1 MATSEFLP
9 YNIWLVEFLKHQ
21 GYEIRENVVFQ
32 DNQSAIKIEKN
43 GRKSCGS
50 NSRHILIR
58 YFFIKDRVDKG
69 EVEIKYCATEKMLAD
84 YHTKPL
90 QGKVMNMFRKVIM
103 GHESIAWLNQQLSTS
118 KERVGG
124 KRKK

>member
-1 MATSEFLP
+1 M
-9 YNIWLVEFLKHQ
+9 H
-21 GYEIRENVVFQ
+21 
-32 DNQSAIKIEKN
+32 KN
-43 GRKSCGS
+43 GQNSCTG
-50 NSRHILIR
+50 NSRHINVR

-69 EVEIKYCATEKMLAD
+69 EIKIKYCATEKMLAD

-103 GHESIAWLNQQLSTS
+103 GHETIKWLDQQLSTS

-124 KRKK
+124 KK